1 MEIQMTETT
10 NVYTI
15 SKLLTILN
23 KLDKE
28 LTNID
33 TINNKAEQGN
43 RNIEM
48 ITSVTTEEK
57 FNSSITKAFGIHKD
71 ILNELSK
78 KNKLADIMFQIK
90 DIINHVN
97 HEKNIS
103 MYIQKKAILN
113 KKLTIYKN
121 ILNQIKYYKMSP
133 IQTFETYK
141 AQINNDNTSVSY
153 TVPVVDENLMAA
165 IQNYIDNIKN
175 DLDETNDTIAHLNHS
190 TEITLPANIVKEL
203 KILKIIS

>member
-33 TINNKAEQGN
+33 TIKDKAEQGN
-43 RNIEM
+43 HNIEM
-48 ITSVTTEEK
+48 VTSVTTEEK
-57 FNSSITKAFGIHKD
+57 FNSSIYKALGIHKD